1 MRSQNISRIVLFIIF
16 FSIGGASLTASVL
29 WDDLIQ
35 YYQNKQLLRDK
46 QQCLD
51 KLESLNTEYDALL
64 KLWENDPNLFKRI
77 APAAIGTEPEDTN
90 AIYPRAR
97 VKELAAA
104 RKALTEQSNQLLAPA
119 SPDASRGSGHKDS
132 AIPDWLIRCGQPH
145 RRIVLFLAGAGLILI
160 SFGCFAQITTTQ
172 QKRRESNS

>member
-1 MRSQNISRIVLFIIF
+1 MRSQSISRFVLFIIF
-16 FSIGGASLTASVL
+16 FSIGSASLTASVL
-29 WDDLIQ
+29 LDDLIQ
-35 YYQNKQLLRDK
+35 YYRNKQLLRDK

-51 KLESLNTEYDALL
+51 KLESLNTEYDVLL
-64 KLWENDPNLFKRI
+64 KQWENDPNLFKRI

-104 RKALTEQSNQLLAPA
+104 RKALTEKPNQP
-119 SPDASRGSGHKDS
+119 HEDS
-132 AIPDWLIRCGQPH
+132 AIPYWLIRCGQPH

-172 QKRRESNS
+172 QKRRESSG

>member
-1 MRSQNISRIVLFIIF
+1 MRSQSISRFVLFIIF

-51 KLESLNTEYDALL
+51 KLGSLNTEYDALL
-64 KLWENDPNLFKRI
+64 KRWENDPNLFKRI

-104 RKALTEQSNQLLAPA
+104 RKALTEKPNQP
-119 SPDASRGSGHKDS
+119 HEDS
-132 AIPDWLIRCGQPH
+132 AIPYWLIRCGQPH

-172 QKRRESNS
+172 QKRRESSG

>member
-1 MRSQNISRIVLFIIF
+1 MRSQSISRFVLFIIF

-51 KLESLNTEYDALL
+51 KLGSLNTEYDALL
-64 KLWENDPNLFKRI
+64 KRWENDPNLFKRI

-104 RKALTEQSNQLLAPA
+104 RKALTEQPNQP
-119 SPDASRGSGHKDS
+119 REDS
-132 AIPDWLIRCGQPH
+132 AIPDWLIRSGQPH
-145 RRIVLFLAGAGLILI
+145 RRIVFFLAGAGLILI
-160 SFGCFAQITTTQ
+160 SFGCFVQITTTQ
-172 QKRRESNS
+172 QKRRESNG